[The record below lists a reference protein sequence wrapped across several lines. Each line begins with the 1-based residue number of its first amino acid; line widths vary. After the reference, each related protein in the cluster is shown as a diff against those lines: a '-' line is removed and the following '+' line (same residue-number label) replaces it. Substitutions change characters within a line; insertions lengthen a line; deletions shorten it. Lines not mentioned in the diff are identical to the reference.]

1 MCMEDVRIGRRA
13 AFTEADVAVGVVSV
27 QLIVAAPNRYSLVLG
42 APLVGT
48 FTFSTNTPAVSGVGL
63 QLTAGQPPINLN
75 VRDHGQM
82 VTQGWYAICSG
93 AGQTCFVGSTLLS
106 DQ

>member
-13 AFTEADVAVGVVSV
+13 TFAETDVAVGVASV
-27 QLIVAAPNRYSLVLG
+27 LLVAASPNRFSLVLG

-63 QLTAGQPPINLN
+63 QLTAGQPPLVLN
-75 VRDHGQM
+75 IKDHGQM
-82 VTQGWYAICSG
+82 VTQNWYAICSG
-93 AGQTCFVGSTLLS
+93 AGQTCFVGSNILV